1 VRTIHPARI
10 ASGLLAAGLVLTV
23 GCNDPSDLTEASTAE
38 SPSFAVVPVA
48 RVALTPSDTLRVGP
62 VGAKATM
69 VGRAWD
75 SNGKEVIGATLKFWT
90 SSSAPFSFTQ
100 AMCPSPCTDTLVTK
114 ALGTNKVILSQ
125 YGGTARDTAWIV
137 VSSTPSAPGDTTS
150 APPSD
155 TTTPP
160 PPTDTTTTP
169 PPPPP
174 PPPPSGSAQ
183 RGCPDGGYTR
193 LVSVSTKSQL
203 SSALSNAK
211 PGDQI
216 RLAAGTY
223 LGKSDLT
230 KSGTSAAPITVC
242 ATSGTQ
248 AILRGGRF
256 KNTGSWVVI
265 TGLVFEGPNGG
276 DGNVYLAGGSD
287 VQFTGNEVR
296 NSDWHYGVSAEQTCR
311 LRITNNY
318 IHDNGGTSG
327 EIDHGIYFRRQLC
340 PSLIANTLL
349 TRSVGRGIS
358 LHDISSSNKIENVTV
373 VHNTI
378 VSNGSTGILMA
389 TNGGTGNVVA
399 NNVIANNGLTY
410 KYKQIRVK
418 SGTNGNTVAN
428 NDVWSP
434 TASQSGIELWSGT
447 TNTVVRNVMTDPMFM
462 AKYSN
467 LQLQAGS
474 PAVGLGDAKWA
485 VSTDYTGKTRDG
497 SPDAGAYER

>member
-1 VRTIHPARI
+1 MRTSHTR
-10 ASGLLAAGLVLTV
+10 LAGAVLAGGLVLTL
-23 GCNDPSDLTEASTAE
+23 GCNPADVTESST
-38 SPSFAVVPVA
+38 SGTPNFAVVPVA
-48 RVALTPSDTLRVGP
+48 RVALTPTDTLQVGP
-62 VGAKATM
+62 VGAKGVM

-75 SNGKEVIGATLKFWT
+75 ASGKEVSGATLKFWI
-90 SSSAPFSFTQ
+90 SSSTSAFSFQQ

-114 ALGTNKVILSQ
+114 ALGSGKVILSQ

-137 VSSTPSAPGDTTS
+137 VTSTPPSPGDTTP
-150 APPSD
+150 A
-155 TTTPP
+155 
-160 PPTDTTTTP
+160 P

-174 PPPPSGSAQ
+174 PPPPSDTTPLPPSGSAQ
-183 RGCPDGGYTR
+183 RGCPAGGYTR
-193 LVSVSTKSQL
+193 LVAVSTKSQL
-203 SSALSNAK
+203 SAALSNARA
-211 PGDQI
+211 GDQI

-242 ATSGTQ
+242 ALPGTQ
-248 AILRGGRF
+248 AVLRGGRF
-256 KNTGSWVVI
+256 KNSGSWVVM
-265 TGLVFEGPNGG
+265 TGLIFEGPNGG

-296 NSDWHYGVSAEQTCR
+296 FSDWHYGVSAEQTCR
-311 LRITNNY
+311 LSITNNY
-318 IHDNGGTSG
+318 IHDNGGVSG

-340 PSLIANTLL
+340 PSLIADNLITG
-349 TRSVGRGIS
+349 SVGRGIS
-358 LHDISSSNKIENVTV
+358 LHDNTSTNRIENVSV

-378 VSNGSTGILMA
+378 VGNGSTGILMA

-428 NDVWSP
+428 NVVWSP

-447 TNTVVRNVMTDPMFM
+447 VNTVVRNVTLDPMFM
-462 AKYSN
+462 AKYAD

-474 PAVGLGDAKWA
+474 PAIDLGDPRWA
-485 VSTDYTGKTRDG
+485 VSTDYTGKTRDA

>member
-1 VRTIHPARI
+1 VRTIHTARL
-10 ASGLLAAGLVLTV
+10 ASCALAAGLVL
-23 GCNDPSDLTEASTAE
+23 GCNTEDMTESSTSEA
-38 SPSFAVVPVA
+38 PSFAVIPVA
-48 RVALTPSDTLRVGP
+48 RVALTPTDTLRVGP
-62 VGAKATM
+62 VGATSAM

-75 SNGKEVIGATLKFWT
+75 ANGKEVIGATLKFWT
-90 SSSAPFSFTQ
+90 SSSAPFSFKQ

-137 VSSTPSAPGDTTS
+137 VTSTPTEPGDTTS
-150 APPSD
+150 PPPSDTTTPPPSD

-160 PPTDTTTTP
+160 PP
-169 PPPPP
+169 
-174 PPPPSGSAQ
+174 PPPSGMAE

-193 LVSVSTKSQL
+193 LVAVSSKSQL
-203 SSALSNAK
+203 DAAFSNAR

-223 LGKSDLT
+223 LGKTNLS

-242 ATSGTQ
+242 ATAGTQ

-256 KNTGSWVVI
+256 KNTGSWVVV
-265 TGLVFEGPNGG
+265 TGLIFEGPNGG

-287 VQFTGNEVR
+287 VKFTGNEVR

-311 LRITNNY
+311 LSITNNY
-318 IHDNGGTSG
+318 IHDNGGSSG

-340 PSLIANTLL
+340 PSLIANNLI

-358 LHDISSSNKIENVTV
+358 LHDNTSTNKIENVTV
-373 VHNTI
+373 VNNTI

-428 NDVWSP
+428 NVVWSP
-434 TASQSGIELWSGT
+434 TASQSGVELWSGT
-447 TNTVVRNVMTDPMFM
+447 SNTVVRNVMLDPMFM

-467 LQLQAGS
+467 LQLQSGS
-474 PAVGLGDAKWA
+474 PAIGLADTKWA
-485 VSTDYTGKTRDG
+485 VSTDYMGKTRDA